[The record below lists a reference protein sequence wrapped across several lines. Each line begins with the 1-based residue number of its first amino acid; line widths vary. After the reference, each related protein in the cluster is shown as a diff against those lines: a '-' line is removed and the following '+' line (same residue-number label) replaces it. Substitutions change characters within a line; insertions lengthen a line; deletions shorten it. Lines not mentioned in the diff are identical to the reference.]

1 MRWHHWFRNGLTQP
15 RTGRISRRRPPGRG
29 RLRPPLEQFEDRTLL
44 TSYTA
49 GSVSELINDINAAN
63 TAGGTNTI
71 ALTAP
76 TASPYFLTAVDNTT
90 DGANGLPVIA
100 KKDTLRI
107 IGNGDTIERSTASGT
122 PAFRLFDVPNGTSL
136 TLQNLT
142 LQNGLAFGSGVSA
155 DGGAIYNQGALVLSA
170 VIVQSNTAQG
180 SNGATGRAGEDGSGG
195 GVWSGSALTLENST
209 LVQNN
214 QAIGGAGGFGSRIT
228 KAGVGGNGFG
238 GGVFLAGGTVKL
250 TGVSVDNNL
259 AAGGQGGSAS
269 GGQGGFANA
278 TAGNGS
284 GGGLYIAAGTI
295 TLSSDTVDKNQAIDG
310 TTQFVEGDGNA
321 YGGGIYVNSGT
332 VNLSGDVVNDNVA
345 GGLPGLRL
353 SLAANRDAFGGG
365 LYVAAGTVTLS
376 NDTVENNVAIGASF
390 AIGGGLDIASHAK
403 VSIDAFTL
411 FNTIGNT
418 SGIGQPDNIDGPY
431 TRT

>member
-1 MRWHHWFRNGLTQP
+1 M
-15 RTGRISRRRPPGRG
+15 SRPRPPGRR
-29 RLRPPLEQFEDRTLL
+29 RLCPRLEQFEDRTLL

-49 GSVSELINDINAAN
+49 ASVSDLINDINAAN

-71 ALTAP
+71 SLTAP
-76 TASPYFLTAVDNTT
+76 AASPYVLTAVDNTT
-90 DGANGLPVIA
+90 DGATGLPLIA
-100 KKDTLRI
+100 KKDTLTI

-122 PAFRLFDVPNGTSL
+122 PAFRLFDVPCGASL

-170 VIVQSNTAQG
+170 VTVQSNTAHG
-180 SNGATGRAGEDGSGG
+180 SDGATGRAGQDGSGG
-195 GVWSGSALTLENST
+195 GVWSGSSLTLENGT

-214 QAIGGAGGFGSRIT
+214 QAIGGAGGFSKSSLIT
-228 KAGVGGNGFG
+228 HAGVGGNAFG
-238 GGVFLAGGTVKL
+238 GGVFLAGGTGTF
-250 TGVSVDNNL
+250 TGMSVDNNV
-259 AAGGQGGSAS
+259 AVGGQGGSAS

-284 GGGLYIAAGTI
+284 GGGLYIAAGTV

-332 VNLSGDVVNDNVA
+332 VDLFGDVVNGNFA

-353 SLAANRDAFGGG
+353 SLAANLDAYGGG

-390 AIGGGLDIASHAK
+390 AIGAGLDIASHAK
-403 VSIDAFTL
+403 VSIDVFTVS
-411 FNTIGNT
+411 NTISNNSYDPSTGRR
-418 SGIGQPDNIDGPY
+418 IDNIDGPF
-431 TRT
+431 TQT